1 MQGTGGDRADCMRQ
15 FRTAW
20 DRLAA
25 DRARQRGPDQGQGG
39 RCSHGQAAEAD
50 AAPATRGDR
59 TARRGRGIDGYRSHV
74 WRVAHYDRPT
84 LTIRPAPP
92 ARSRRGAVQ
101 PGGAANET
109 DHRYLLEE

>member
-1 MQGTGGDRADCMRQ
+1 MQGTGED
-15 FRTAW
+15 RTACGSSGRRG

-25 DRARQRGPDQGQGG
+25 DRARQGGPDQGQGG
-39 RCSHGQAAEAD
+39 RCSRGQAAEAD

-92 ARSRRGAVQ
+92 GAISEGSRPAGWGR
-101 PGGAANET
+101 
-109 DHRYLLEE
+109 